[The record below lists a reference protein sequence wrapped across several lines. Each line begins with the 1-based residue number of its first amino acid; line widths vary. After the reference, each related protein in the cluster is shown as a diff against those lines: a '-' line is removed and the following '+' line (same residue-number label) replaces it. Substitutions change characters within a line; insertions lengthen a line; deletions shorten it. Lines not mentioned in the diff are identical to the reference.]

1 MSTQSFDS
9 DLLYVLHDVARLM
22 RTRFD
27 RYARTFGMTRAQ
39 GLTLLRLK
47 YKPGMSQN
55 ELAVILDVEPITV
68 ARLIDRLEAGGYVKR
83 CADPNDRRVHR
94 LHLLP
99 AAEPVL
105 AQITQYRE
113 QTQSALAEAVDP
125 AAWAAALKV
134 LHDMKDK
141 LTAENAAH
149 DPHTAVGE

>member
-1 MSTQSFDS
+1 MTMQPFDS

-27 RYARTFGMTRAQ
+27 RFARTFGMTRAQ
-39 GLTLLRLK
+39 GLILLRLQHQ
-47 YKPGMSQN
+47 PGLSQN

-68 ARLIDRLEAGGYVKR
+68 ARLIDRLEASGHVKR
-83 CADPNDRRVHR
+83 CADPNDRRIHR

-105 AQITQYRE
+105 AQITHYRE
-113 QTQSALAEAVDP
+113 QVHSELAEGLDP
-125 AAWAAALKV
+125 ATWASALKV
-134 LHDMKDK
+134 LHHVKDK

-149 DPHTAVGE
+149 IPPAALGE